1 MMPTK
6 SGNTMQILRQMHK
19 EAPVYV
25 PFMLLLKKDFTTNFS
40 FYFFSYLFRFI
51 GIFVLSGN
59 SIIDP
64 EKLHKC
70 RYFSLWARYITSY
83 QLVKALGLNNHQYIV
98 GSIIIFII
106 FSIQVVLYLIKI
118 IKYHDNDSKETIQT
132 YLLQIILDHL
142 FFLIYPFLLEYLS
155 FIYYI
160 ELLPHTFII
169 KKETEILNL
178 IIILLNTIVIVG
190 LNFQAY
196 LHIISVNQSMSD
208 ENVPIKFRY
217 PNKKFWAIFLMQNL
231 IIIQC
236 LCLYLEKNTLKAYK
250 ILLLVLLTV
259 IFIGLFFSSLNK
271 FNYTNIIN
279 SFVEISSY
287 FCFFSLVLNALMVF
301 FNYDVMSDLT
311 LFFISL
317 GVVIISAYFQ
327 YVANILNINRLLN
340 VAKVELFKINEEKI
354 SDIDIYDCFLY
365 IQYLLKLLKFGIK
378 DTNTQNL
385 LNILFLHQ
393 QNCVSMECKCKL
405 LQLVPYGKNYDKN
418 FVNNLTERISFL
430 IESSFVQLDYSGDYH
445 LSVLLSEHYFHSKNN
460 PIMSFSIVQTI
471 LNNKQKKLGIK
482 QQIILYELAEKYIEG
497 CSKKIDEQLRS
508 NFNAESTKII
518 SMIQKEKTLIDSYM
532 TLDRINKIRKKMLE
546 YSSKYIEI
554 LKIKECIE
562 ESIKIVKD
570 EDSGEIKSIRSGY
583 LKTKILGN
591 IIDILDS
598 EANIFKS
605 LIFHIEELKGR
616 KLPYCIYYKSFL
628 FIDLF
633 MGGKMSE
640 DLIPVLYSFTND
652 RNLYST
658 DVNPTVYII
667 LRQRYLEKFARENS
681 NHTII
686 FKYTRGMRITYFSD
700 PCASKLGFKQKELK
714 GENIEV
720 LLPKSIASCH
730 STCVLRYLIINQNR
744 NFNDIQNFMFDKSL
758 LMIESHF
765 DGVRVP
771 GISKNLI
778 IIINLVMREDTPY
791 YYFLFDKSF
800 GLISLSTNFFN
811 HFSLSLS
818 LISKFNI
825 NLLKLFEIPK
835 EYLKNKF
842 LEEYE
847 NLKEYKYRLGIIS
860 EEYLLKRL
868 FKDKN
873 IEMKK
878 FGLLEYLNKN
888 YRVNGRSEDLLK
900 ERINKVK
907 KDLEDI
913 YNGKIDKDI
922 KLKTLSIVRKKN
934 KILENIINNID
945 KFTDIDIQNRDY
957 KKLLECRNKIK
968 KLEQEDINQC
978 LNVEYDIKVYIKMLY
993 DQETYII
1000 KIREVKTGKIK
1011 FPEKPLGVISEKP
1024 SFHKNNKNKRKGADE
1039 ISKAPVTLTNKSMQ
1053 SFTGEKTK
1061 TYTSIMKREKVIKE
1075 ISENKGTHY
1084 YKFINVIIIGLLSIM
1099 LIIYIIILVYQNSMI
1114 ETSHKIF
1121 LSLYYNY
1128 YQKDQFMNLLSSI
1141 ISNAFNILNITE
1153 NSIMQ
1158 RVDYKDLIKENA
1170 KEFEESY
1177 HYYYVSYVDLKS
1189 TLNEQLTSIYS
1200 PKNFSKLTNTFE
1212 NVIYSSTFLQEVENL
1227 AFLSQYSIYSEDVKV
1242 ENILKD
1248 YNNFFSGEFLKN
1260 PITKI
1265 NSYSIKT
1272 LYYLTKNFNN
1282 VFYLYFE
1289 EMQNEAEKKFDEYS
1303 NESKKVYT
1311 LLEILGFFI
1320 YSVFFIINIM
1330 YLHHTSYVIF
1340 RNIMNIF
1347 LDFTQ
1352 DGPYSFK
1359 NHYDNLIIVKK
1370 INEYR
1375 AVLVDFNMT
1384 NLDKFNEKIN
1394 KQNALED
1401 SLDTLNLES
1410 TTKSREP
1417 IEIDNNLAPSG
1428 SILTP
1433 KRSPRKNSANDNKTA
1448 NSNLTKS
1455 SFVKLNNKNNS
1466 NNVIIKLN
1474 EKPRNSKINVTKET
1488 EDKTSQN
1495 LYSKNKDPE
1504 KEIIDEGLTTDVILN
1519 KIYNDGIIQI
1529 KILNIALSGLY
1540 FIIIIYFFVKLFM
1553 SLNFCSDIKRI
1564 FNDFGS
1570 ITSRSSIVY
1579 YYFNSLRVLLLVPQ
1593 FGDVT
1598 IFKDMKS
1605 VVNAQ
1610 TLQISEVI
1618 KYNMVN
1624 YKHCQEAFNY
1634 FQKSKADMEE
1644 YFIENGCKDSIKCIE
1659 VYNSSYNLYLN
1670 GLTTTLDAILLY
1682 TENLFN
1688 DYEKVSH
1695 EYNNTNN
1702 NNTNKEIT
1710 KKLIDLDF
1718 LKIDLCLN
1726 YILAHVQ
1733 QILYTSFKNDEFS
1746 IKDNYHL
1753 TISILNACAIS
1764 YSGIIGILIMIFV
1777 IRLLKL
1783 LAANIQISGNRLNN
1797 AFCFIKE
1804 KYFRNNSKTEQ
1815 TQMNNSLTYNL

>member
-1 MMPTK
+1 MSRVK

-19 EAPVYV
+19 DTPVYV
-25 PFMLLLKKDFTTNFS
+25 PFMLIMKKDFTTNFA

-64 EKLHKC
+64 EKLHKN

-83 QLVKALGLNNHQYIV
+83 QIVSAIGLNNHHYIV

-106 FSIQVVLYLIKI
+106 FAIQVALYLIKI
-118 IKYHDNDSKETIQT
+118 IKYHDSDSKETIQT
-132 YLLQIILDHL
+132 YLIQNILDHI
-142 FFLIYPFLLEYLS
+142 FFLLYPFILEYLS

-160 ELLPHTFII
+160 ELLPKKFII
-169 KKETEILNL
+169 KKEATIINL
-178 IIILLNTIVIVG
+178 IILLLNTVVIVG

-196 LHIISVNQSMSD
+196 LHIISVNQSMSE

-236 LCLYLEKNTLKAYK
+236 LCLYLEKKTLKVYK
-250 ILLLVLLTV
+250 IFLLVLLTL

-271 FNYTNIIN
+271 FNYTNTIN
-279 SFVEISSY
+279 SFVELCGN

-301 FNYDVMSDLT
+301 FNYDVTSDIT
-311 LFFISL
+311 LFFITL
-317 GVVIISAYFQ
+317 GGFIVSAYFQ

-354 SDIDIYDCFLY
+354 NDIDIYDCFLY

-393 QNCVSMECKCKL
+393 QNCISMECKCKL

-418 FVNNLTERISFL
+418 FVNNLIERISFL

-482 QQIILYELAEKYIEG
+482 QQIILYELAEKYIDG
-497 CSKKIDEQLRS
+497 CSKKIEDQLTS
-508 NFNAESTKII
+508 NFNADTTKII
-518 SMIQKEKTLIDSYM
+518 SMIQKEKVLIDSHM

-554 LKIKECIE
+554 LKIKEGIE

-570 EDSGEIKSIRSGY
+570 EDSGEIKSIKSGY
-583 LKTKILGN
+583 LKTKVLGN

-598 EANIFKS
+598 EAKIFKS
-605 LIFHIEELKGR
+605 LILHIEELKGR

-628 FIDLF
+628 FVDLF

-640 DLIPVLYSFTND
+640 DLIPVMYSFTND

-667 LRQRYLEKFARENS
+667 LRQRYLEKFAKENS

-730 STCVLRYLIINQNR
+730 SACVLRYLIINQSR
-744 NFNDIQNFMFDKSL
+744 NFNDIQNFMFDKRL
-758 LMIESHF
+758 QMIESHF
-765 DGVRVP
+765 EGVRVP

-791 YYFLFDKSF
+791 YYFLFDKNF
-800 GLISLSTNFFN
+800 ELISLSTNFFN

-825 NLLKLFEIPK
+825 NLLKLFEMPK

-842 LEEYE
+842 SEEYE
-847 NLKEYKYRLGIIS
+847 SLKEYRYRLGIIS
-860 EEYLLKRL
+860 EEYLIKRL

-888 YRVNGRSEDLLK
+888 FRVNGRSEDLMK
-900 ERINKVK
+900 ERLNKVK

-913 YNGKIDKDI
+913 YNGKVDKDI
-922 KLKTLSIVRKKN
+922 KLKSLNIVRKKN
-934 KILENIINNID
+934 KILENIISNID
-945 KFTDIDIQNRDY
+945 KFTDMDIQNHDY

-968 KLEQEDINQC
+968 KYEQEDISQC
-978 LNVEYDIKVYIKMLY
+978 LNIEYDIKVYIKMLY
-993 DQETYII
+993 DQETYVV
-1000 KIREVKTGKIK
+1000 KIREGKNGKINL
-1011 FPEKPLGVISEKP
+1011 PEKSLGVILEKP
-1024 SFHKNNKNKRKGADE
+1024 SISKNNKIKKKGADE
-1039 ISKAPVTLTNKSMQ
+1039 ISKAPATLTNKSMQ

-1061 TYTSIMKREKVIKE
+1061 TNTSIMKREKIIKN
-1075 ISENKGTHY
+1075 ISENKELQIF
-1084 YKFINVIIIGLLSIM
+1084 KFINVIIIGLLSIM
-1099 LIIYIIILVYQNSMI
+1099 LIIYIIILVYQNYMI

-1128 YQKDQFMNLLSSI
+1128 YQKDKYMNLLSSI
-1141 ISNAFNILNITE
+1141 ISNAFDILNITE
-1153 NSIMQ
+1153 NSIMK
-1158 RVDYKDLIKENA
+1158 RSDYQDLIKENA

-1177 HYYYVSYVDLKS
+1177 HYYYVSYVELKS
-1189 TLNEQLTSIYS
+1189 SLNEPLTSIYS
-1200 PKNFSKLTNTFE
+1200 VKNFSKIINTFE
-1212 NVIYSSTFLQEVENL
+1212 NVFYNSSFLQEVENL
-1227 AFLSQYSIYSEDVKV
+1227 AFLSQFSIYNEDAKV
-1242 ENILKD
+1242 ENTLKD
-1248 YNNFFSGEFLKN
+1248 YDNFFSGEFLKH
-1260 PITKI
+1260 PITRI

-1272 LYYLTKNFNN
+1272 LYYLTKNFNK
-1282 VFYLYFE
+1282 VFYLYYE
-1289 EMQNEAEKKFDEYS
+1289 EMQDEAEMKFDEYS

-1311 LLEILGFFI
+1311 ILEILGFFI
-1320 YSVFFIINIM
+1320 YSVFFITNIV
-1330 YLHHTSYVIF
+1330 YLQHQSYIIF
-1340 RNIMNIF
+1340 RSIMNIF

-1394 KQNALED
+1394 KQNALEESLNNSNLD
-1401 SLDTLNLES
+1401 SP
-1410 TTKSREP
+1410 TKSIEP
-1417 IEIDNNLAPSG
+1417 IEIDNNLAPVGNINAQKKS
-1428 SILTP
+1428 S
-1433 KRSPRKNSANDNKTA
+1433 RKTTTNDSKTV

-1466 NNVIIKLN
+1466 NNVIAKLN
-1474 EKPRNSKINVTKET
+1474 EKPNNSKVNSTKET
-1488 EDKTSQN
+1488 ENKTNQN
-1495 LYSKNKDPE
+1495 LYSKTKDVE
-1504 KEIIDEGLTTDVILN
+1504 KEIIDEGLTTEVILN
-1519 KIYNDGIIQI
+1519 KTYNDGIIQI
-1529 KILNIALSGLY
+1529 KLLNIALSGLY
-1540 FIIIIYFFVKLFM
+1540 FIIIIYFFLKLFM

-1598 IFKDMKS
+1598 IFNDMKN
-1605 VVNAQ
+1605 VVNSQ
-1610 TLQISEVI
+1610 TLQINEVI
-1618 KYNMVN
+1618 KYNMIN
-1624 YKHCQEAFNY
+1624 YKHCQDAFNY
-1634 FQKSKADMEE
+1634 FQKSKSEMED
-1644 YFIENGCKDSIKCIE
+1644 YFIENGCGNSVKCIE
-1659 VYNSSYNLYLN
+1659 VYNSTYNLYLN

-1688 DYEKVSH
+1688 DYGKVSKK
-1695 EYNNTNN
+1695 Y
-1702 NNTNKEIT
+1702 NTNKEIN
-1710 KKLIDLDF
+1710 KNLIDLDF
-1718 LKIDLCLN
+1718 VKIDLCLN
-1726 YILAHVQ
+1726 YILNHIQ

-1783 LAANIQISGNRLNN
+1783 LASNIQISGNRLNN

-1804 KYFRNNSKTEQ
+1804 KYFRMNSKTEQ
-1815 TQMNNSLTYNL
+1815 TQINNSLA